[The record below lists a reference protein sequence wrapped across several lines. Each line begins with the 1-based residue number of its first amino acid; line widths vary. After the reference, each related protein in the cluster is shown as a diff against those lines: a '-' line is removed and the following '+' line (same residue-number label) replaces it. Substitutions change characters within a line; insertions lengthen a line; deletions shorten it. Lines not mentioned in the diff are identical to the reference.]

1 MEQFRNRYRTW
12 STVAVCLLFI
22 VGAVFIALAGMGR
35 DYCYCIHGVTPGG
48 HEAMWYTNNYEV
60 SGDTVYYFNSD
71 GSRVNIMA
79 PCTIVDN
86 CED

>member
-1 MEQFRNRYRTW
+1 MEQFRNRYRVW
-12 STVAVCLLFI
+12 STVTVCLLLILAAAI
-22 VGAVFIALAGMGR
+22 VSLVNMRR
-35 DYCYCIHGVTPGG
+35 DLCYCIHGFTANG

-71 GSRVNIMA
+71 GSRVDIMA